1 MTVKKAITAAA
12 VFVAAVA
19 VFGLIW
25 FSGNDSGKT
34 ESNFTTETGDYTV
47 DEWFEKEER
56 EGYTLTK
63 FITMGEPSIM
73 VEYETEGYPVSVTI
87 SKGTK
92 TTLIYSADYYSYDMY
107 IEYRNDKYVISKD
120 FENAD
125 EIAQLAFDWSEGTFM
140 GTYSEDENGTV
151 HTDEQG
157 NIYYY
162 DSEGNEVVYK
172 SFDEI

>member
-87 SKGTK
+87 SKGLTS
-92 TTLIYSADYYSYDMY
+92 TQTVLFLTVSFFSFFSLRLPIYAS
-107 IEYRNDKYVISKD
+107 VISKPKVT
-120 FENAD
+120 FV
-125 EIAQLAFDWSEGTFM
+125 LARAFLQS
-140 GTYSEDENGTV
+140 
-151 HTDEQG
+151 
-157 NIYYY
+157 
-162 DSEGNEVVYK
+162 
-172 SFDEI
+172 